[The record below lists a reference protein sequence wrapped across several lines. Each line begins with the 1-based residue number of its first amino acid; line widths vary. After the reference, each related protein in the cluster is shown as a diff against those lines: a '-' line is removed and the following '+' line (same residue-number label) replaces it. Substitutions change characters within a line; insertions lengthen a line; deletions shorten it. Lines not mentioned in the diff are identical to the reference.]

1 MSVEIG
7 EQRIEQIMRIAV
19 AIEVDREFAGL
30 AFNQFRRR
38 VVLLKI
44 DEHGLSV
51 PSFRIAAKR
60 QVRNPYSPVVV
71 MGSGLRADLVI
82 GPRDFARARW
92 LGPRRDAQ

>member
-7 EQRIEQIMRIAV
+7 EQRIEQVTRIAV
-19 AIEVDREFAGL
+19 AIEVDCEFAGL
-30 AFNQFRRR
+30 TFKQFRRR

-60 QVRNPYSPVVV
+60 QVRNPY
-71 MGSGLRADLVI
+71 
-82 GPRDFARARW
+82 
-92 LGPRRDAQ
+92 